1 MPFSK
6 QYKAFRDD
14 KYSFFQNTSDKSI
27 EMIDMQVREKSF
39 KFLSVN
45 KALIEQ
51 EFSQL
56 YASLSKNKDKQEE
69 FWLYC
74 YYCCSMLE
82 AYYLDYDQHAKVAEY
97 RDLREQIWQELEE
110 HKENPNKEQKVAPS
124 FIKELGQKVSSDL
137 KDLATSV
144 KHASKL
150 RNEVG
155 LLNMGRMYWTFC
167 RLTLTN
173 SFQHLAKNT
182 HWLEQLSKWINKPID
197 AENIVKQLETPNEIM
212 RALSV
217 GFFVARFIINAGI
230 VLKHTFSPTDAE
242 KELSKWERF
251 SKEVSKRHAE
261 FLNDIVWATVNGI
274 TNYAEFFHI
283 SATAAGWITA
293 GFLMFDVGLLLW
305 RHHLAEQEYL
315 RKKSEYQEEFKHYEQ
330 LLVDAAKN
338 NNQVEVFRLKKH
350 CDLIKEQQKELELN
364 WKVNSSTFLFNTAAA
379 LLLAAGFSAAMI
391 VGFPVLVPLSYAVC
405 TIAVTMY
412 LSAPVYS
419 QFKDKKLRLTQA
431 EVDNASEKDMALALK
446 EYQAARQEFILT
458 MVKNAVLPGVMI
470 ATFAIC
476 WEAAL
481 VLTAVYLTYKL
492 YEAYEKHKAN
502 KPQVKMVEFAGDPES
517 EKNKVVQEPE
527 EDEDIGSYLSCCPT

>member
-1 MPFSK
+1 MPFST

-14 KYSFFQNTSDKSI
+14 KYSFFQNAPANSV
-27 EMIDMQVREKSF
+27 EMTEMRVKEKSF
-39 KFLSVN
+39 QFLSAN

-56 YASLSKNKDKQEE
+56 YASLSRNKDKQEE

-82 AYYLDYDQHAKVAEY
+82 AYYRGYDQPAKVAEY
-97 RDLREQIWQELEE
+97 SDLRKRIWLELE
-110 HKENPNKEQKVAPS
+110 KYRENSSNKQAVSAS
-124 FIKELGQKVSSDL
+124 FIKELSQKVGDDL
-137 KDLATSV
+137 KDLATSI

-150 RNEVG
+150 RSEVG
-155 LLNMGRMYWTFC
+155 LLNMYRIYWTFC

-197 AENIVKQLETPNEIM
+197 ADNIVKQLEKPNDIF

-217 GFFVARFIINAGI
+217 GFFAARFIINAGI
-230 VLKHTFSPTDAE
+230 VLKHTFSPTEAE
-242 KELSKWERF
+242 KNLSRWERF

-261 FLNDIVWATVNGI
+261 FLNDIVWGTVNGI

-293 GFLMFDVGLLLW
+293 GFLMFDFALLLW

-315 RKKSEYQEEFKHYEQ
+315 LKKSEYQEELKHYEQ
-330 LLVDAAKN
+330 LLVDATDKT
-338 NNQVEVFRLKKH
+338 EIFKLKKH
-350 CDLIKEQQKELELN
+350 CDLIREQQKELELS
-364 WKVNSSTFLFNTAAA
+364 WQVNSSTYLFNAAAA
-379 LLLAAGFSAAMI
+379 LLLAAGFSASMI
-391 VGFPVLVPLSYAVC
+391 VGFPVLIPVAYAVC
-405 TIAVTMY
+405 TIAVAMY
-412 LSAPVYS
+412 LSAPAYS
-419 QFKDKKLRLTQA
+419 QYKDKKLRLTQA
-431 EVDNASEKDMALALK
+431 EVDNANKENIALALK
-446 EYQAARQEFILT
+446 EYHEARQEFILT
-458 MVKNAVLPGVMI
+458 MVKNAILPGLMI

-492 YEAYEKHKAN
+492 WDAYEKHKTN
-502 KPQVKMVEFAGDPES
+502 KPQAKVLTVKGDNPELGDRIA
-517 EKNKVVQEPE
+517 KEPE
-527 EDEDIGSYLSCCPT
+527 EDEHINNSFLSCCPA